1 MDSSI
6 VSGAGLLKV
15 LPLDNADTRTLN
27 APLSL
32 SQTLISAGHSR
43 TDIMH
48 YTYGE
53 FEGYLHAIGKDKQE
67 AIELKAKLAGL
78 SLAAQGLMGKV
89 EGQLASGQPVD
100 V

>member
-1 MDSSI
+1 
-6 VSGAGLLKV
+6 
-15 LPLDNADTRTLN
+15 
-27 APLSL
+27 
-32 SQTLISAGHSR
+32 
-43 TDIMH
+43 MH

-53 FEGYLHAIGKDKQE
+53 FEGYLAAIGKDKQE

-78 SLAAQGLMGKV
+78 SMAAQGLMVKV